1 MRRGWNHRIS
11 SGCDCATPCATN
23 PYLQRQAQTQL
34 FHKGTSPGSSRDD
47 EPGGFVHPSSGGDSD
62 HGPRFDVQHLLPI
75 PQGAPMAAK
84 TLLGGQGDR
93 NWLRG
98 QNQGTPI
105 PSQIIPCHPKA
116 FHPPGSTYLRC
127 PQCPVS
133 EEHPGSAVQHGHLAS
148 LQPEAREALSQ
159 RRGIE
164 DLIDTQ
170 APLAG
175 LQLRL
180 SRRPQHHQSRLPA
193 SHQSRHLALLPLPAR
208 TPPLSPGGN

>member
-1 MRRGWNHRIS
+1 MSRG
-11 SGCDCATPCATN
+11 ALYTPAVVVTV
-23 PYLQRQAQTQL
+23 TM
-34 FHKGTSPGSSRDD
+34 GPGSMCSTFCPSRRV
-47 EPGGFVHPSSGGDSD
+47 PPWRQKPSWVGE
-62 HGPRFDVQHLLPI
+62 
-75 PQGAPMAAK
+75 
-84 TLLGGQGDR
+84 GDR
-93 NWLRG
+93 SWLQG

-116 FHPPGSTYLRC
+116 FHPPSSTYLRC

-133 EEHPGSAVQHGHLAS
+133 EEHPGSAVHHGHLAS

-159 RRGIE
+159 RHGIE